1 MDVSEED
8 RLDRLHADLLALHR
22 RLRGRTLAEHRRMN
36 PFTEDLT
43 DWKERGRAWTRDDRG
58 VTIYDSTSVVGD
70 VEIGEG
76 TWIGPYCS
84 LDGTGGLTIGHHC
97 SISSGCEL
105 ISHDTVRWALS
116 GGTEDYEY
124 APTQIGDCCFLGS
137 RAVVTKGVTV
147 GDRCVIAA
155 GAVLTDDL
163 PDRSIAAGV
172 PARRI
177 GKVRIED
184 GTISLDYDSDA
195 TG

>member
-1 MDVSEED
+1 VDVSEED
-8 RLDRLHADLLALHR
+8 RLDRLHADLLALQR
-22 RLRGRTLAEHRRMN
+22 RLRSRTLDEFRRMN
-36 PFTEDLT
+36 PFTEDLI
-43 DWKERGRAWTRDDRG
+43 DWRERGRAWTRDDRG

-84 LDGTGGLTIGHHC
+84 LDGTGGLRIGHHC

-105 ISHDTVRWALS
+105 ISHDTMRWALS

-124 APTQIGDCCFLGS
+124 APTRIGDCCFLGS

-147 GDRCVIAA
+147 GDRCVIGA

-163 PDRSIAAGV
+163 PDQSIAAGV

-177 GKVRIED
+177 GTVKIE
-184 GTISLDYDSDA
+184 GGAISLDYDLDA
-195 TG
+195 AG

>member
-1 MDVSEED
+1 MDLSDEE

-22 RLRGRTLAEHRRMN
+22 RLRTQTLDEYQRMN
-36 PFTEDLT
+36 PFTEDLI

-58 VTIYDSTSVVGD
+58 VTIYDSTSIVGE

-116 GGTEDYEY
+116 GGVEDYEY
-124 APTQIGDCCFLGS
+124 APTRIGDCCFLGS
-137 RAVVTKGVTV
+137 RVVVTKGVTV

-155 GAVLTDDL
+155 GAVVTDDL
-163 PDRSIAAGV
+163 PDQSIAGGV

-177 GKVRIED
+177 GEIRIED
-184 GTISLDYDSDA
+184 GAISLDYDSDA
-195 TG
+195 AG